1 MVKRPQ
7 RGDEHLEYVRRQRR
21 VIEDAIREHG
31 ATPARAYVVTAL
43 RWWFALT
50 LAACGGGRHADTYAR
65 ATNVQQKCCEHLA
78 GDSRDTC
85 LHDIIR
91 IDDATVA
98 RSDASQS
105 TYACVTEH
113 FSCDSA
119 TGRATKASAQAQ
131 LDCIQDLPQ

>member
-1 MVKRPQ
+1 MVNRAR
-7 RGDEHLEYVRRQRR
+7 RGDEHLEYVRLQRR
-21 VIEDAIREHG
+21 VIADAIREHG

-50 LAACGGGRHADTYAR
+50 LAACGGSRHGDTYAR
-65 ATNVQQKCCEHLA
+65 ATDVQQQCCEHLA
-78 GDSRDTC
+78 GDARDGC
-85 LHDIIR
+85 LRGIIR
-91 IDDATVA
+91 IDDAAVA

-113 FSCDSA
+113 FACDAA